1 MYQKWLEA
9 FHTVAMTGG
18 FTRAAE
24 ALNVGQ
30 PTISTHV
37 KALEDYFRV
46 ELFHRRG
53 RGVQLTPTGETL
65 LTITRGLY
73 GHQEEALSLLR
84 ATRDLETGQLA
95 LNAVGPF
102 DVMEVLQE
110 FRRAYPGIVTQVT
123 LGFEDDILEGLHDF
137 AYDVGV
143 VGREVDD
150 TRFHCEFYNRHR
162 VLVIVPSDHHL
173 ASRRSIRLEE
183 LEGVDMVLRPTFSTT
198 RQAFDRALEH
208 AGVTVQPVMEINSRE
223 ANREAVLRGF
233 GAGVISETEFAPSP
247 GISTLRVTNA
257 EMFTRAYLVCL
268 SERRDRPLIDAFFHI
283 AASIEPARRGSL

>member
-1 MYQKWLEA
+1 MYQKWLQA
-9 FHTVAMTGG
+9 FHTVAVTGG

-37 KALEDYFRV
+37 RALEDYFRV

-53 RGVQLTPTGETL
+53 RSVKLTHTGETL

-73 GHQEEALSLLR
+73 GHEEEALALLR

-102 DVMEVLQE
+102 DVMEVLQV
-110 FRRAYPGIVTQVT
+110 FRREHPGIVTKVT
-123 LGFEDDILEGLHDF
+123 LGFEDEILDGLRDF
-137 AYDVGV
+137 EFDVGV

-150 TRFHCEFYNRHR
+150 PQFHCAFYNRHR
-162 VLVIVPSDHHL
+162 VLVIVPAGHPL
-173 ASRRSIRLEE
+173 ALRRSIRLEE
-183 LEGVDMVLRPTFSTT
+183 LEGVDMVLRPGFSTT
-198 RQAFDRALEH
+198 RQAFDRALAD
-208 AGVTVQPVMEINSRE
+208 AGVKVNPVMEINSRE

-247 GISTLRVTNA
+247 SIRTLRVSNA
-257 EMFTRAYLVCL
+257 QMYTQAFIVCL
-268 SERRDRPLIDAFFHI
+268 AERRDRPLIEAFFRT
-283 AASIEPARRGSL
+283 ASSIDPRRRGSL

>member
-1 MYQKWLEA
+1 MYQKWLQA

-24 ALNVGQ
+24 TLNVGQ

-53 RGVQLTPTGETL
+53 RTVKLTPTGERL

-73 GHQEEALSLLR
+73 VHEEEALALLR
-84 ATRDLETGQLA
+84 ATRDLETGQLT

-102 DVMEVLQE
+102 DVMEILQA
-110 FRRAYPGIVTQVT
+110 FRRQHPGITTRVT
-123 LGFEDDILEGLHDF
+123 LGFEEEILDGLRDF
-137 AYDVGV
+137 KYDVGV
-143 VGREVDD
+143 LGREVDD
-150 TRFHCEFYNRHR
+150 PQFHCEFYNRHR
-162 VLVIVPSDHHL
+162 VLVIVHAEHRL
-173 ASRRSIRLEE
+173 ARRRSIRLEE
-183 LEGVDMVLRPTFSTT
+183 LDGMDMVLRPTFSTT
-198 RQAFDRALEH
+198 RQAFDRALAQ
-208 AGVTVQPVMEINSRE
+208 AGVQVNPVMEINSRE

-247 GISTLRVTNA
+247 SIKTLRVSNA
-257 EMFTRAYLVCL
+257 DMFTKAFLVCL
-268 SERRDRPLIDAFFHI
+268 AERRDRPLIAGFFRT
-283 AASIEPARRGSL
+283 AASIDQKRRGVL

>member
-1 MYQKWLEA
+1 MYQKWLQA

-24 ALNVGQ
+24 TLNVGQ

-53 RGVQLTPTGETL
+53 RSVTLTPTGERL

-73 GHQEEALSLLR
+73 VHEEEALALLR
-84 ATRDLETGQLA
+84 AARDLETGQLT

-102 DVMEVLQE
+102 DVMEILQL
-110 FRRAYPGIVTQVT
+110 FRRQHPGITTRVT
-123 LGFEDDILEGLHDF
+123 LGFEEEILDGLRDF
-137 AYDVGV
+137 QYDVGV
-143 VGREVDD
+143 LGREVDD
-150 TRFHCEFYNRHR
+150 PQFHCEFYNRHR
-162 VLVIVPSDHHL
+162 VLVIVHAEHRL
-173 ASRRSIRLEE
+173 ARRRSIRLEE
-183 LEGVDMVLRPTFSTT
+183 LDGVDMVLRPIFSTT
-198 RQAFDRALEH
+198 RQAFDRALTQ
-208 AGVTVQPVMEINSRE
+208 AGVQVNPVMEINSRE

-247 GISTLRVTNA
+247 SIKTLRVSNADMFTNA
-257 EMFTRAYLVCL
+257 FLACL
-268 SERRDRPLIDAFFHI
+268 AERRDRPLIAGFFRT
-283 AASIEPARRGSL
+283 AASIDQKRRGVL

>member
-1 MYQKWLEA
+1 MHQKWLEA

-24 ALNVGQ
+24 TLNVGQ

-37 KALEDYFRV
+37 KALEDYFHV

-53 RGVQLTPTGETL
+53 RTVKLTPTGETL

-73 GHQEEALSLLR
+73 GHQDEALSLLR
-84 ATRDLETGQLA
+84 ATSKLETGQLA

-102 DVMEVLQE
+102 DVMEVLQV
-110 FRRAYPGIVTQVT
+110 FRRTYPGIITRVT
-123 LGFEDDILEGLHDF
+123 LGFEGEILDGLRDF
-137 AYDVGV
+137 EFDVGV
-143 VGREVDD
+143 LGREVSD
-150 TRFHCEFYNRHR
+150 TQFHCAFYNRHR
-162 VLVIVPSDHHL
+162 VLVIVPADHPL
-173 ASRRSIRLEE
+173 AKRRSIRLEE
-183 LEGVDMVLRPTFSTT
+183 LEGVEVVLRPEFSTT
-198 RQAFDRALEH
+198 RQAFDRALER

-247 GISTLRVTNA
+247 GIKTLRVSNA

-268 SERRDRPLIDAFFHI
+268 AERRDRPLIDAFFRT
-283 AASIEPARRGSL
+283 AASIDPRRRGML

>member
-1 MYQKWLEA
+1 MYQKWLQA

-24 ALNVGQ
+24 TLNVGQ

-53 RGVQLTPTGETL
+53 RSVKLTPTGERL

-73 GHQEEALSLLR
+73 VHEEEALALLR
-84 ATRDLETGQLA
+84 ATRDLETGQLT

-102 DVMEVLQE
+102 DVMEILQV
-110 FRRAYPGIVTQVT
+110 FRRQHPGITTRVT
-123 LGFEDDILEGLHDF
+123 LGFEEEILEGLRDFHD
-137 AYDVGV
+137 DVGV
-143 VGREVDD
+143 LGREVDD
-150 TRFHCEFYNRHR
+150 PQFHCEFYNRHR
-162 VLVIVPSDHHL
+162 VLVIVHAEHRL
-173 ASRRSIRLEE
+173 AGRRRIRLEE
-183 LEGVDMVLRPTFSTT
+183 LDGVDMVLRPTFSTT
-198 RQAFDRALEH
+198 RQAFDRALTQ
-208 AGVTVQPVMEINSRE
+208 AGVQVNPVMEINSRE

-247 GISTLRVTNA
+247 SIKTLRVSNA
-257 EMFTRAYLVCL
+257 DMFTKAFLVCL
-268 SERRDRPLIDAFFHI
+268 AERRDRPLIAGFFRS
-283 AASIEPARRGSL
+283 AASIDQKCRGVL

>member
-1 MYQKWLEA
+1 MYQKWLQA

-24 ALNVGQ
+24 TLNVGQ

-53 RGVQLTPTGETL
+53 RSVKLTPTGERL

-73 GHQEEALSLLR
+73 VHEEEALALLR
-84 ATRDLETGQLA
+84 ATRDLETGQLT

-102 DVMEVLQE
+102 DVMEILQV
-110 FRRAYPGIVTQVT
+110 FRRQHPGITTRVT
-123 LGFEDDILEGLHDF
+123 LGFEDEILEGLRDFHD
-137 AYDVGV
+137 DVGV
-143 VGREVDD
+143 LGREVDD
-150 TRFHCEFYNRHR
+150 PQFHCEFYNRHR
-162 VLVIVPSDHHL
+162 VLVIVHAEHRL
-173 ASRRSIRLEE
+173 AGRRRIRLEE
-183 LEGVDMVLRPTFSTT
+183 LDGVDMVLRPTFSTT
-198 RQAFDRALEH
+198 RQAFDRALTQ
-208 AGVTVQPVMEINSRE
+208 AGVRVNPVMEINSRE

-247 GISTLRVTNA
+247 SIKTLRVSNA
-257 EMFTRAYLVCL
+257 DMFTKAFLVCL
-268 SERRDRPLIDAFFHI
+268 AERRDRPLIAGFFRS
-283 AASIEPARRGSL
+283 AASIDQKCRGVL

>member
-1 MYQKWLEA
+1 MHQKWLQA

-53 RGVQLTPTGETL
+53 RSVKLTPTGETL

-73 GHQEEALSLLR
+73 GHEEEALALLR

-102 DVMEVLQE
+102 DVMEVLQV
-110 FRRAYPGIVTQVT
+110 FRREYPGIITRVT
-123 LGFEDDILEGLHDF
+123 LGFEGEILDGLRDF
-137 AYDVGV
+137 AFDVGV
-143 VGREVDD
+143 VGREVADPQ
-150 TRFHCEFYNRHR
+150 FHCAFYNRHR
-162 VLVIVPSDHHL
+162 VLVIVPAGHPL
-173 ASRRSIRLEE
+173 AGRRSIRIAE
-183 LEGVDMVLRPTFSTT
+183 LEGVEMVLRPTFSTT
-198 RQAFDRALEH
+198 RQAFDRALTE
-208 AGVTVQPVMEINSRE
+208 AGVSVAPVMEINSRE

-233 GAGVISETEFAPSP
+233 GVGVISETEFAPSP
-247 GISTLRVTNA
+247 AIRILRVSDA
-257 EMFTRAYLVCL
+257 EMFTQAFLVCL
-268 SERRDRPLIDAFFHI
+268 AERRDRPLIDGFFRT
-283 AASIEPARRGSL
+283 AASIDPRQRGSI